1 MKDNDLIDLLA
12 TKIEEG
18 LASAGLSLPVIQLE
32 QPTQQGVEEN
42 AIYLQKLFDQEYG
55 WAQNKKTINTNPDKT
70 ITSKDTQQVITPFQ
84 ISIFYQIIP
93 DATASQ
99 PTASD
104 ILNYLKAYLNHRT
117 IMSQFRAAGVG
128 VLRIVR
134 ISNDAHHNDY
144 SQFQLMPLMQIDL
157 VHTREIGLNVD
168 SITSLEGKVI
178 NINEVNDGN

>member
-18 LASAGLSLPVIQLE
+18 LANAGLSLVVLQLE

-55 WAQNKKTINTNPDKT
+55 WAQNTKTRLATPDKK
-70 ITSKDTQQVITPFQ
+70 INSKDSQQVITPFQ

-93 DATASQ
+93 DASASQ

-104 ILNYLKAYLNHRT
+104 ILNYLKTYLNHRT
-117 IMSQFRAAGVG
+117 IMQQFRAAGVG
-128 VLRIVR
+128 VLRITK
-134 ISNDAHHNDY
+134 IGNDAHHNDY
-144 SQFQLMPLMQIDL
+144 SQYQLMPRMQIDL
-157 VHTREIGLNVD
+157 VHTREIELAID

-178 NINEVNDGN
+178 NINEVNNGN